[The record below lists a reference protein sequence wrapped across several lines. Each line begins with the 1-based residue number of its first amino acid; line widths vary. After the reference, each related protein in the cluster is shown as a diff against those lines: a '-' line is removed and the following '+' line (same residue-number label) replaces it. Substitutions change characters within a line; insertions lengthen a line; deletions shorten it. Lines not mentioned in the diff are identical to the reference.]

1 MSRYTAD
8 SRDRVFDAV
17 DMVALVETRLDL
29 RRHGV
34 NSYFGLCPF
43 HDERTSSFHVRPDE
57 KHYHC
62 FGCAESGD
70 PFKFVMELEGLD
82 FKGALESLAGRF
94 GVTLEVEEEDPEEA
108 ARRTRRER
116 LYGLLG
122 RAATYY
128 ERVLWEADEARD
140 AREYLAARRLEQE
153 MLREFGI
160 GYAPNSWDKL
170 VLGSR
175 KAGFSD
181 EELLAAGLALTKRD
195 KPDELRDRFF
205 GRIMFPT
212 SDPRGRVRGFG
223 ARTMGL
229 ERGPK
234 YLNTQEGD
242 LYHKREVLYG
252 IELARMVAAKAGRMV
267 LAEGY
272 TDVIALHQ
280 AGVRNAVGIMG
291 TSLTREQVDELA
303 RLVRVL
309 ELCLDADR
317 AGQEAMMRAAR
328 LCADKG
334 LELRVVQLPVGADP
348 GDLIARDDGAA
359 MLRELVG
366 KSVPFVVFE
375 VDRILE
381 AADLGSAEGKDRAI
395 AELRPALAGTPQS
408 VLRDELV
415 GRIAEAMGLAPE
427 RLGTLMG
434 EGAPAAG
441 GVAGSAPGGASQQ
454 QRGATGS
461 RGGGAAALS
470 QREANARQGPAATP
484 PPARPSV
491 GAERDSR
498 QEQAF
503 LAICIA
509 VPMHGQRVLAEI
521 DPDSLF
527 ASELMRRVA
536 RHLSANLEAP
546 LQGISPDDEEL
557 AATVSKLDARAT
569 SGREVGANELEHARL
584 LLEAARIDRL
594 IAIARLRGP
603 GESGPSITDLS
614 RERQAVK
621 VALGV
626 VLSRLDKTV

>member
-1 MSRYTAD
+1 VSRYTAD

-17 DMVALVETRLDL
+17 DMVALVETRVDL
-29 RRHGV
+29 RRAAL

-43 HDERTSSFHVRPDE
+43 HDERTPSFHIRPDE

-70 PFKFVMELEGLD
+70 PFKFVMETEGLD

-128 ERVLWEADEARD
+128 ERVLWEADEAQA
-140 AREYLAARRLEQE
+140 AREYLTTRGLEPE

-160 GYAPNSWDKL
+160 GYALNAWDRL
-170 VLGSR
+170 VVASR
-175 KAGFSD
+175 RAGFSD
-181 EELLAAGLALTKRD
+181 EELLAAGLAQPKRD
-195 KPDELRDRFF
+195 RPDELLDRFR

-229 ERGPK
+229 DRGPK
-234 YLNTQEGD
+234 YLNTNEGD

-252 IELARMVAAKAGRMV
+252 IQLARMVAAKAGRMV

-317 AGQEAMMRAAR
+317 AGQEAMLRAAR

-334 LELRVVQLPVGADP
+334 LELRVVQLPPGADP
-348 GDLIARDDGAA
+348 GDMVARDGGAS
-359 MLRELVG
+359 MLRELVS

-375 VDRILE
+375 VERLLE
-381 AADLGSAEGKDRAI
+381 AADLASAEGKDRAI
-395 AELRPALAGTPQS
+395 GELRPALAGTPQS

-415 GRIAEAMGLAPE
+415 ARIAEAMGLAQE
-427 RLGTLMG
+427 RLVALLG
-434 EGAPAAG
+434 EGAPVAGIALPGLGGGSAG
-441 GVAGSAPGGASQQ
+441 GGAAQSQRTPG
-454 QRGATGS
+454 GS
-461 RGGGAAALS
+461 RGGGGPRGGQHAPVASPPSVAAAHDLRLERAFLS
-470 QREANARQGPAATP
+470 MCIAA
-484 PPARPSV
+484 PAR
-491 GAERDSR
+491 G
-498 QEQAF
+498 QE
-503 LAICIA
+503 L
-509 VPMHGQRVLAEI
+509 LSEI
-521 DPDSLF
+521 DPDLLF
-527 ASELMRRVA
+527 AGELMRRAA
-536 RHLSANLEAP
+536 RHLETNLDAP
-546 LQGISPDDEEL
+546 LQGLPDGDDEL
-557 AATVSKLDARAT
+557 TAAVADLDARAARGGT
-569 SGREVGANELEHARL
+569 VERNELEHARL
-584 LLEAARIDRL
+584 LLERARLDRL
-594 IAIARLRGP
+594 IAIARLRGA

-614 RERQAVK
+614 RERQAIQ
-621 VALGV
+621 VALAA
-626 VLSRLDKTV
+626 VLSRLEKPV

>member
-17 DMVALVETRLDL
+17 DMVALVETRVDL
-29 RRHGV
+29 RRAGV

-43 HDERTSSFHVRPDE
+43 HDERTSSFHIRPDE

-70 PFKFVMELEGLD
+70 PFKFVMETEGLD

-108 ARRTRRER
+108 AKRTRRER
-116 LYGLLG
+116 LYSLLG

-128 ERVLWEADEARD
+128 ERILWEADEARA
-140 AREYLAARRLEQE
+140 AREYLATRGLEQE

-170 VLGSR
+170 VIGSR

-181 EELLAAGLALTKRD
+181 EELLAAGLAQPKRD
-195 KPDELRDRFF
+195 RPTELLDRFR

-229 ERGPK
+229 DRGPK
-234 YLNTQEGD
+234 YLNTNDGD

-252 IELARMVAAKAGRMV
+252 IQLARMVAAKAGRMV

-334 LELRVVQLPVGADP
+334 LDLRVVQLPVDTDP
-348 GDLIARDDGAA
+348 GDLIAREGGAA
-359 MLRELVG
+359 TLKELVG

-395 AELRPALAGTPQS
+395 TALRPALAGTPQS

-415 GRIAEAMGLAPE
+415 GQIAEAMGLAPE
-427 RLGTLMG
+427 RLAALLGRGRLRPAWPRR
-434 EGAPAAG
+434 APVAALAAG
-441 GVAGSAPGGASQQ
+441 RHS
-454 QRGATGS
+454 
-461 RGGGAAALS
+461 
-470 QREANARQGPAATP
+470 
-484 PPARPSV
+484 
-491 GAERDSR
+491 
-498 QEQAF
+498 
-503 LAICIA
+503 
-509 VPMHGQRVLAEI
+509 
-521 DPDSLF
+521 
-527 ASELMRRVA
+527 RRVRPA
-536 RHLSANLEAP
+536 VRAVRRRWRRPRRRQHHALLPAP
-546 LQGISPDDEEL
+546 S
-557 AATVSKLDARAT
+557 AT
-569 SGREVGANELEHARL
+569 SVRSRRSLPSASLCRRTANGRWPGST
-584 LLEAARIDRL
+584 L
-594 IAIARLRGP
+594 ICCF
-603 GESGPSITDLS
+603 
-614 RERQAVK
+614 QA
-621 VALGV
+621 
-626 VLSRLDKTV
+626 T